1 MRSTHSLTSLSLSSS
16 ASHQMTWVRRSDGG
30 RGAQTILRRV
40 DGRQLE
46 GNRIMLADR
55 REAVHANADGGHVAL
70 LGQLGGTLG
79 NVFRRASSRFCTMLV
94 ALLREP
100 GGRPAGF
107 PLWPLRNWGIFLAPL
122 LVLGFAGAGRRRPEN
137 ACVGAPGVGAQ
148 KTQGVFGVPR
158 VRATKNP
165 ARFPGPGLG
174 TLLKDIFLY
183 MGPVSTSRSHKLKSL
198 VAQRS
203 QVAPRIGCIR
213 YSQEVFVGH
222 PIVGVRPMKIPARFH
237 EYSAKQIA
245 MAADNYLRAHPE
257 LIKQAKATIAALD
270 EAKLSNSAQKPKR

>member
-1 MRSTHSLTSLSLSSS
+1 
-16 ASHQMTWVRRSDGG
+16 MTWVRRSDGG

-79 NVFRRASSRFCTMLV
+79 NVFRRALEQVLHHARRAV
-94 ALLREP
+94 ARAR
-100 GGRPAGF
+100 RPAGRISALAFAKLGHF
-107 PLWPLRNWGIFLAPL
+107 PRSSAGFGICGCGEAAARKRLRW
-122 LVLGFAGAGRRRPEN
+122 E
-137 ACVGAPGVGAQ
+137 APGVGAQ

>member
-1 MRSTHSLTSLSLSSS
+1 LGHFPRSS
-16 ASHQMTWVRRSDGG
+16 AGFGICGCGEAAARKR
-30 RGAQTILRRV
+30 LRW
-40 DGRQLE
+40 E
-46 GNRIMLADR
+46 
-55 REAVHANADGGHVAL
+55 
-70 LGQLGGTLG
+70 
-79 NVFRRASSRFCTMLV
+79 
-94 ALLREP
+94 
-100 GGRPAGF
+100 
-107 PLWPLRNWGIFLAPL
+107 
-122 LVLGFAGAGRRRPEN
+122 
-137 ACVGAPGVGAQ
+137 APGVGAQ